1 MGLLDSILG
10 GGGSAQLPGGLG
22 GAQSPLG
29 SILASLSGGNQS
41 TGSGLLSAAMML
53 LQQNGGLGN
62 VMAQFQQKG
71 LGSQA
76 ASWVGTGANQTI
88 SADQLSSVFGPGAIG
103 QIASQLGMDQ
113 GQASHAMAQLLPE
126 VVNHLTPQGQVTSDS
141 GDMLSQA
148 LSMLR
153 GS

>member
-10 GGGSAQLPGGLG
+10 GAAGQLLGGGGAGAGAG
-22 GAQSPLG
+22 GAQS
-29 SILASLSGGNQS
+29 NV
-41 TGSGLLSAAMML
+41 LSAVMML

-62 VMAQFQQKG
+62 VISQFEQSG

-76 ASWVGTGANQTI
+76 ASWVGTGANQSI
-88 SADQLSSVFGPGAIG
+88 SGDQLSQVFGSGAIG
-103 QIASQLGMDQ
+103 QIASQLGMDH
-113 GQASHAMAQLLPE
+113 GQASGALAQLLPE
-126 VVNHLTPQGQVTSDS
+126 VINHLTPQGQVTSQS
-141 GDMLSQA
+141 SDMLSQA

>member
-1 MGLLDSILG
+1 
-10 GGGSAQLPGGLG
+10 
-22 GAQSPLG
+22 
-29 SILASLSGGNQS
+29 
-41 TGSGLLSAAMML
+41 MML

-88 SADQLSSVFGPGAIG
+88 SADQLSSVFGQGAIG

-113 GQASHAMAQLLPE
+113 GQASSAMAQLLPE

>member
-1 MGLLDSILG
+1 M
-10 GGGSAQLPGGLG
+10 SAV
-22 GAQSPLG
+22 
-29 SILASLSGGNQS
+29 
-41 TGSGLLSAAMML
+41 MML

-62 VMAQFQQKG
+62 VMAQFEQQG

-76 ASWVGTGANQTI
+76 ASWVGTGANQAI
-88 SADQLSSVFGPGAIG
+88 SGDQLSSVFGSGALG

-113 GQASHAMAQLLPE
+113 GQAGNAMAQLLPE
-126 VVNHLTPQGQVTSDS
+126 VVNQLTPQGRITNDS

-153 GS
+153 SS

>member
-10 GGGSAQLPGGLG
+10 GGAGELPGGLG
-22 GAQSPLG
+22 SAQSPLG

-41 TGSGLLSAAMML
+41 TGSGLLSAVMML
-53 LQQNGGLGN
+53 VQQNGGLGN
-62 VMAQFQQKG
+62 VIAQFEQKG

-76 ASWVGTGANQTI
+76 ASWVGGGPNQAI
-88 SADQLSSVFGPGAIG
+88 SADQLSTVFGSGALG
-103 QIASQLGMDQ
+103 QFAAQLGMDH
-113 GQASHAMAQLLPE
+113 GQASGTLAQLLPE
-126 VVNHLTPQGQVTSDS
+126 VINQLTPQGQVTSQS
-141 GDMLSQA
+141 GDLLSQA

>member
-10 GGGSAQLPGGLG
+10 GGAGQLPGGLG

-29 SILASLSGGNQS
+29 SILAGLSGGNQS

-62 VMAQFQQKG
+62 VIAQFEQKG
-71 LGSQA
+71 LGAQA
-76 ASWVGTGANQTI
+76 SSWVGTGTNQAI
-88 SADQLSSVFGPGAIG
+88 SADQLSSVFGPGALG

-126 VVNHLTPQGQVTSDS
+126 VVNHLTPQGQVTPDS
-141 GDMLSQA
+141 GDLMSQA

-153 GS
+153 SS